1 MVELSVRGPCWVKG
15 AQCSGFNGFFSS
27 GAVREMLRCR
37 GLQASLAGG
46 RKGERYRIRKDDAHD
61 TGGFK
66 PRFRIWWEFFVSS
79 CWGWSV
85 VETSDLGMKTPCV
98 S

>member
-46 RKGERYRIRKDDAHD
+46 RKGEDIESGKMTHTIQVD
-61 TGGFK
+61 
-66 PRFRIWWEFFVSS
+66 SNL
-79 CWGWSV
+79 
-85 VETSDLGMKTPCV
+85 DLGSDGNSSSLRVGDGRLLRHPTLV
-98 S
+98 